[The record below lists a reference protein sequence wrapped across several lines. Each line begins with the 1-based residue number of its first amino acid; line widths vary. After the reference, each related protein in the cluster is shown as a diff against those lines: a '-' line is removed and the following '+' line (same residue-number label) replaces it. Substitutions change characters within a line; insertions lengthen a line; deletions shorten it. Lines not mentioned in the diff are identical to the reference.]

1 MYGKSSSATSTWI
14 SFGTPGGSKYYMSF
28 YCIED
33 IDATSDTTP
42 KTLSIPYKI
51 QVAAGSRQSSDAFI
65 MSGMSVEASATLS
78 A

>member
-14 SFGTPGGSKYYMSF
+14 SFGKTGESSRYMSF
-28 YCIED
+28 YCMED

-51 QVAAGSRQSSDAFI
+51 QVAAGSRQSSDAVI
-65 MSGMSVEASATLS
+65 MRSVGASATL
-78 A
+78 AA